1 MNFRNISAWCIRN
14 PVPPIVL
21 FILLLLAGVVSF
33 NRMDVNDN
41 PDVEFPAVQVVV
53 VQPGAAPTELETQ
66 VTQRVEA
73 AVRGVSGV
81 DEMSSYVSEGSS
93 RTFVQFAIGTPID
106 RAYNDVNQAVSQI
119 RSELP
124 DGILEPQIVRVDIAG
139 GPITYFSVE
148 AADMTLEQL
157 SWFVDNTVAKELL
170 SIPGMAQ
177 VSRSGG
183 VDREIRVIL
192 DPARMQS
199 YGLTASQVN
208 QQLRQVNVN
217 AAGGRTEIAGSE
229 QAVRVLGNAAS
240 AYELGQTR
248 ISIGSGRTIRLSDV
262 ARVSDGFAEQRNIAK
277 IGGRQV
283 LSFSIE
289 KAKGASD
296 VTVHDDAM
304 KKLAEI
310 EKNNPKVKFKIL
322 FTRTEYT
329 KAQYHSSMEAMIEG
343 AVLAVVVVFLFLRD
357 WRATLISAMAI
368 PLSAIPTFWFMEL
381 MGFSLNSL
389 SLLALS
395 LVAGVLVDDAIVEIE
410 NIVRHM
416 RMGKTAYQ
424 ASIDAADE
432 IGLAVVATTMSIVA
446 VFLPVA
452 LMPGVSGQFFIQFG
466 MTVVFA
472 VLMSLA
478 VARMITPMIAAYF
491 LSAQGEQSHAEGPWI
506 DRYERVLAWT
516 LNNNKHKAVRAR
528 YDAVPTRT
536 AFLTPGF
543 VAAGIAVLASIVQY
557 FQPVPAGQDA
567 PNPAVHFL
575 LMTPVSAVAAFLLG
589 NLVGII
595 VGAIAWAFNV
605 RGWTYTA
612 WAAFMVRRAY
622 ARLFD
627 HRVWIVGIGVGAFAL
642 SLVLFATL
650 PQQFQPTTNS
660 DYSQVK
666 YELPPGSTL
675 EQSEVI
681 ARQISA
687 ILDDSPVVD
696 TAFYDVNVG
705 GGNAFLTLKKDREIS
720 SVEWERSLQPQLAA
734 IPDARVSF
742 QSQSGGFS
750 GRDIT
755 FVIGGDDPVALEKH
769 ALKIVDEMKGLKE
782 IRAPRIEGD
791 IPRPEIILKPRL
803 DLAADLGVTT
813 AALSQTIRIATLGD
827 IDQNAAKFS
836 LSDRQIPIRVLL
848 SEDSRRSLATLE
860 NLPVPTANGGTVPLK
875 SVAEIGFGSG
885 PTELRRYNQTRRIV
899 IGADLAPGL
908 VTGDAQAKIDALPAV
923 KNMPQGIRKVI
934 QGDAKW
940 QAEMIQNFVIA
951 VISGLMLVFATLVLL
966 YRRFLSPL
974 VNMSSLLLAPLG
986 GLLGLL
992 ITGMEIS
999 MPVYIGLLMLLGIVA
1014 KNSILLVDFAIEEMD
1029 QGVGKVE
1036 ALIDAGRKR
1045 AQPIIMTTVAMVAGM
1060 VPTAL
1065 SLTGDGA
1072 WRAPMGVVVIGGLI
1086 LSTLLTLLI
1095 VPAGFSLA
1103 DSIEKRLGRFF
1114 SSNLLTYRP
1123 GDDSRPHAD
1132 PVPHPAE

>member
-1 MNFRNISAWCIRN
+1 MSFRNISAWCIRN

-21 FILLLLAGVVSF
+21 FALLLLAGIVSF

-41 PDVEFPAVQVVV
+41 PDIEFPAVQVIVA
-53 VQPGAAPTELETQ
+53 QPGAAPAELETQ

-73 AVRGVSGV
+73 AVRSVSGV
-81 DEMSSYVSEGSS
+81 DELSSYVSEGSS
-93 RTFVQFAIGTPID
+93 RTMVQFAIGTPID
-106 RAYNDVNQAVSQI
+106 RAYNDVNQAISQI
-119 RSELP
+119 RSNLP
-124 DGILEPQIVRVDIAG
+124 DGILEPQVIRVDIAG

-148 AADMTLEQL
+148 ATDMTLEQL

-170 SIPGMAQ
+170 SVPGMSQ
-177 VSRSGG
+177 VRRSGG

-208 QQLRQVNVN
+208 QQLRQVNLN

-229 QAVRVLGNAAS
+229 QAVRVLGNAQNAFQ
-240 AYELGQTR
+240 LGETR
-248 ISIGSGRTIRLSDV
+248 ISIGNGRTIQLSDV
-262 ARVSDGFAEQRNIAK
+262 AKVTDGYAEQRNLAK
-277 IGGRQV
+277 INGRQV

-289 KAKGASD
+289 KAKGSSD
-296 VTVHDDAM
+296 VSVHDEAM

-310 EKNNPKVKFKIL
+310 ENNNPKVKFKIL

-329 KAQYHSSMEAMIEG
+329 KEQYRSSMAAMIEG

-357 WRATLISAMAI
+357 WRATMISAMAI
-368 PLSAIPTFWFMEL
+368 PLSAIPTFWFMDL

-452 LMPGVSGQFFIQFG
+452 LMPGISGQFFIQFG

-491 LSAQGEQSHAEGPWI
+491 LAAHGEQAHAEGPWI
-506 DRYERVLAWT
+506 DRYERVLRWT
-516 LNNNKHKAVRAR
+516 LDNGKHHAVRAR
-528 YDAVPTRT
+528 YEAVPTRL
-536 AFLTPGF
+536 AFLAVPLILSGIF
-543 VAAGIAVLASIVQY
+543 VLYSAYAY
-557 FQPVPAGQDA
+557 FQPVPVGQDA
-567 PNPAVHFL
+567 PNTALYFL
-575 LMTPVSAVAAFLLG
+575 LRTPALTVIVFLATSLLAILLG
-589 NLVGII
+589 ALAWFVGMRQ
-595 VGAIAWAFNV
+595 WAFT
-605 RGWTYTA
+605 GWAKFMLQRA
-612 WAAFMVRRAY
+612 W

-627 HRVWIVGIGVGAFAL
+627 HRVWIVGIGAAAFVL
-642 SLVLFATL
+642 SIVLFATL
-650 PQQFQPTTNS
+650 PQQFQPTINS
-660 DYSQVK
+660 DYSQIK

-675 EQSEVI
+675 AQSEHI
-681 ARQISA
+681 ANQVSSILSA
-687 ILDDSPVVD
+687 SPAVD
-696 TAFYDVNVG
+696 TAFFDVNVG
-705 GGNAFLTLKKDREIS
+705 GGNAFLTLKKDRDIS
-720 SVEWERSLQPQLAA
+720 SVEWERSLQPKLTA

-755 FVIGGDDPVALEKH
+755 MVIGGDDPVALEKH
-769 ALKIVDEMKGLKE
+769 ALKIVDEMSKLKE
-782 IRAPRIEGD
+782 LRAPRIEGD
-791 IPRPEIILKPRL
+791 IPRPEIIVNPRM
-803 DLAADLGVTT
+803 DLAAELGVTT

-848 SEDSRRSLATLE
+848 SEDSRRSLATIE
-860 NLPVPTANGGTVPLK
+860 NLPVPTSRGTTVPLK
-875 SVAEIGFGSG
+875 SVAEIGFGAG

-908 VTGDAQAKIDALPAV
+908 VTGNAQQKIDALPAV

-934 QGDAKW
+934 QGDQKW
-940 QAEMIQNFVIA
+940 QAELIKNFLIA
-951 VISGLMLVFATLVLL
+951 VVSGLMLVFSTLVLL

-992 ITGMEIS
+992 VTGMPIS

-1029 QGVGKVE
+1029 KGIGKVE
-1036 ALIDAGRKR
+1036 ALVDAGRKR

-1065 SLTGDGA
+1065 SLSGDGA

-1086 LSTLLTLLI
+1086 LSTMLTLLI

-1114 SSNLLTYRP
+1114 SSNLLTYKK
-1123 GDDSRPHAD
+1123 GDDTRPHGDAA
-1132 PVPHPAE
+1132 PQPAE